1 MLMLMGRSDP
11 ATSEAVHFAQSMLDG
26 SATAFYE
33 VDEGYNLRRFLLS
46 GIPEPFHR
54 QYLEGMSEFDPQH
67 PRHAGGL
74 AVARLSE
81 TTGDRQPC
89 ETTLYRSFVDQ
100 CGIVDMVDFFF
111 RRDDQI
117 VAGMSV
123 AWDRHAKIPEGA
135 AIIAQKI
142 HQYLQF
148 NLVGRSSAPD
158 DGQRYGLTSREMD
171 VARLLCC
178 GRTNREIGECLKI
191 GQATVKTHLIHIFEK
206 LGVETRSAVV
216 AMMAHRWP
224 ARPDNWISAMP
235 ATETCVLAATERK
248 ALLAARRIG
257 TGRFRRPTHI

>member
-54 QYLEGMSEFDPQH
+54 QYLDGMSAFDPQH

-74 AVARLSE
+74 VVARLSKTIAGRQAGE
-81 TTGDRQPC
+81 TA
-89 ETTLYRSFVDQ
+89 LYRSFLDQ
-100 CGIVDMVDFFF
+100 CGIVDMMDFFF

-123 AWDRHAKIPEGA
+123 AWDREARIPEGA
-135 AIIAQKI
+135 VTIAHKI

-148 NLVGRSSAPD
+148 NLVGRASAPE
-158 DGQRYGLTSREMD
+158 DGQQRIRESFDISVLPEDAMEEI
-171 VARLLCC
+171 
-178 GRTNREIGECLKI
+178 RERITTKI
-191 GQATVKTHLIHIFEK
+191 RFN
-206 LGVETRSAVV
+206 AVV
-216 AMMAHRWP
+216 QTGVP
-224 ARPDNWISAMP
+224 GFIPQAR
-235 ATETCVLAATERK
+235 
-248 ALLAARRIG
+248 
-257 TGRFRRPTHI
+257 

>member
-11 ATSEAVHFAQSMLDG
+11 ATSEAIHFAQSMLEG

-33 VDEGYNLRRFLLS
+33 VGEDYNLRRFLLS

-54 QYLEGMSEFDPQH
+54 QYVECMSELDPQH
-67 PRHAGGL
+67 PRRAAGR

-81 TTGDRQPC
+81 TLGQNQLR
-89 ETTLYRSFVDQ
+89 ERALYGSFVSQ
-100 CGIVDMVDFFF
+100 CGIADMVDFFF

-123 AWDRHAKIPEGA
+123 VWKNDAHVPEGA
-135 AIIAQKI
+135 MTMAQKI

-148 NLVGRSSAPD
+148 NLVGRPTATN
-158 DGQRYGLTSREMD
+158 DGQRYGLTGREMD
-171 VARLLCC
+171 VVRLLCC

-216 AMMAHRWP
+216 ALM
-224 ARPDNWISAMP
+224 ARP
-235 ATETCVLAATERK
+235 
-248 ALLAARRIG
+248 
-257 TGRFRRPTHI
+257 H

>member
-1 MLMLMGRSDP
+1 VLMLMGRSDP

-33 VDEGYNLRRFLLS
+33 VDGNYKLQRFLLS

-54 QYLEGMSEFDPQH
+54 QYLEGMSAFDPQH

-74 AVARLSE
+74 VVARLSRTIAGRQLGE
-81 TTGDRQPC
+81 TA
-89 ETTLYRSFVDQ
+89 LYRSFVDQ

-111 RRDDQI
+111 RRDDRI

-123 AWDRHAKIPEGA
+123 AWDRDASIPEGA
-135 AIIAQKI
+135 TTIAQKI

-148 NLVGRSSAPD
+148 NLVSRWSTPD

-171 VARLLCC
+171 VVRLLCC

-191 GQATVKTHLIHIFEK
+191 GHATVKTHLMHIFEK

-216 AMMAHRWP
+216 AMMA
-224 ARPDNWISAMP
+224 RP
-235 ATETCVLAATERK
+235 
-248 ALLAARRIG
+248 
-257 TGRFRRPTHI
+257 H

>member
-1 MLMLMGRSDP
+1 MLMLKGRSD
-11 ATSEAVHFAQSMLDG
+11 ATTSEAMHFARSMLDG

-67 PRHAGGL
+67 PRHAGTL
-74 AVARLSE
+74 AFARLS
-81 TTGDRQPC
+81 TTADRQSR
-89 ETTLYRSFVDQ
+89 ETALYCSFVDQ
-100 CGIVDMVDFFF
+100 CGIVDVLDFFF

-117 VAGMSV
+117 VAGMSI
-123 AWDRHAKIPEGA
+123 AWDKYARIPEGA
-135 AIIAQKI
+135 ATVARKI

-148 NLVGRSSAPD
+148 NLVGRSAAAG

-171 VARLLCC
+171 VVRLLCC
-178 GRTNREIGECLKI
+178 GRTNREIGDCLKI

-216 AMMAHRWP
+216 ALMV
-224 ARPDNWISAMP
+224 RPN
-235 ATETCVLAATERK
+235 
-248 ALLAARRIG
+248 
-257 TGRFRRPTHI
+257 